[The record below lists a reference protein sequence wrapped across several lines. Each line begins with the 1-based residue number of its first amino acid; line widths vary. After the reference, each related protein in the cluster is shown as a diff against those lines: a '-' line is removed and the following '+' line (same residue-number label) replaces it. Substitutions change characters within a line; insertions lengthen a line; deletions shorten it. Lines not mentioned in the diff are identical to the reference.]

1 MNDRRRNIRYKTAG
15 AWAAWDRWTF
25 WNRVR
30 RKRFAVDDHRH
41 ELLNIGLG
49 GLSFATIYPPGMG
62 AKILLSVLLPGETHP
77 FTTRAMVVGL
87 RLRKK
92 DRLTL
97 VHAAFED
104 LPEMLSDRIR
114 QLGSTII

>member
-1 MNDRRRNIRYKTAG
+1 MNDRRRNIRYKTPG

-25 WNRVR
+25 WARFGK
-30 RKRFAVDDHRH
+30 KRLASEDHRH

-49 GLSFATIYPPGMG
+49 GLSFATIYPPRIG
-62 AKILLSVLLPGETHP
+62 AKILLSVLLPGEAHP
-77 FTTRAMVVGL
+77 CTTRAVVAGL

-97 VHAAFED
+97 VHAAFEE
-104 LPEMLSDRIR
+104 LPEMLGDRIG
-114 QLGSTII
+114 QLGSTIL

>member
-1 MNDRRRNIRYKTAG
+1 MNDRRRNIRYKTPG

-25 WNRVR
+25 WDRF
-30 RKRFAVDDHRH
+30 RKRRLASEDHRH

-49 GLSFATIYPPGMG
+49 GLSFATVYPPRMG
-62 AKILLSVLLPGETHP
+62 AKILASVLLPGEADP
-77 FTTRAMVVGL
+77 FTTRAVVVGL
-87 RLRKK
+87 RLRKR

-104 LPEMLSDRIR
+104 LPDLLVDRIR
-114 QLGSTII
+114 QLGSTIV